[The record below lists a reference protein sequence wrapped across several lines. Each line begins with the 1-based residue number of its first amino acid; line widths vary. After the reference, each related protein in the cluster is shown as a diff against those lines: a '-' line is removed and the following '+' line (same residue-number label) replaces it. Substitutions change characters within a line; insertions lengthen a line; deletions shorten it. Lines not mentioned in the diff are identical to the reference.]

1 MWTYHRLDLQTRGS
15 QPVMP
20 THCSSRQTFL
30 AGQLNEEGITL
41 IRFITMFYGTDTIP
55 RSVPQIQTDCGKYF
69 VEYCWSRMTLL
80 LIWIMLCKKKRSL
93 VCSPQHDV
101 FIMVNYILHEDM
113 QHIVST
119 SLQSQHLFVVIN
131 FFKLASN
138 ILVYIKERV
147 CSRGH
152 WKYNHWGKM
161 WSTTPSPISHCCPP
175 FLWISQQGG
184 VRSDPKEHAKL
195 YLYGRSDS
203 LCSCWHQNRPKIR
216 TVSPKTKVR
225 WGGLKGGQ
233 TETIVHG
240 GLILGPKPHP

>member
-1 MWTYHRLDLQTRGS
+1 MNISPVGLANTRISTGYAHSLFLTTNFPCRSIKRRRHNINQIHNNVLWDGHYTTECSPNSDWLWEIFRGILLVPHDIVIDMNNVVQEEKKPCLLTTTWCFYNGELHFTWRHATYSLDL
-15 QPVMP
+15 
-20 THCSSRQTFL
+20 
-30 AGQLNEEGITL
+30 TL
-41 IRFITMFYGTDTIP
+41 IAT
-55 RSVPQIQTDCGKYF
+55 F
-69 VEYCWSRMTLL
+69 VCCY
-80 LIWIMLCKKKRSL
+80 
-93 VCSPQHDV
+93 
-101 FIMVNYILHEDM
+101 Y
-113 QHIVST
+113 
-119 SLQSQHLFVVIN
+119 

-233 TETIVHG
+233 TEIIVHG